1 MNWTA
6 FFGIFSLAMVKF
18 MFAPFGGPTL
28 GLSAL
33 ETYAAAVSGAI
44 VCAVF
49 FYFASEYFLKLAV
62 KKHKAKLQAA
72 QLSGIPMKTKKKFTR
87 MNKFIV
93 RIKHRLGIVG
103 LSFFAPFFL
112 GIPLG
117 TIIAAKFFGHQ
128 KKTFPLILAGIL
140 FNGAVTTSI
149 RYGLAFLF
157 E

>member
-1 MNWTA
+1 
-6 FFGIFSLAMVKF
+6 
-18 MFAPFGGPTL
+18 
-28 GLSAL
+28 
-33 ETYAAAVSGAI
+33 
-44 VCAVF
+44 
-49 FYFASEYFLKLAV
+49 
-62 KKHKAKLQAA
+62 
-72 QLSGIPMKTKKKFTR
+72 MKTKKKFTR

-128 KKTFPLILAGIL
+128 KKTFPLILVGIL

>member
-6 FFGIFSLAMVKF
+6 FFGIFTLAMVKF

-33 ETYAAAVSGAI
+33 ETYVAAVSGAI
-44 VCAVF
+44 VCALF
-49 FYFASEYFLKLAV
+49 FYFASEYFMKQALK
-62 KKHKAKLQAA
+62 KQQTKQQAA
-72 QLSGIPMKTKKKFTR
+72 ILSGIPLKTKKKFTR

-117 TIIAAKFFGHQ
+117 TIIAAKFYG
-128 KKTFPLILAGIL
+128 KEKRTFPLILAGIL
-140 FNGAVTTSI
+140 FNGAVITGI

-157 E
+157 